1 VSRRLPWAPAP
12 VPDET
17 LPSYVDRLAFELGVT
32 LKVALALLGLW
43 SGSRRDLGVYG
54 LHIAPERRRMVLEVS
69 GLSEATLES
78 MLLTRFDGLVGDIQ
92 SRLQTP
98 RLITSGMWLY
108 VAGSNVCPE
117 CLAERKG
124 AWDIHWKLPWVFACT
139 RHNRLLHDICP
150 GCQNEFRAFL
160 KGRTTVPRALEQV
173 PAPTLCPNSAV
184 DTVIGRDARRCNEDI
199 IAMPPVLV
207 DERIVIA
214 QKTIREAIA
223 GHPSTVCGERTAPA
237 GYMSE
242 LRALVSLMRQLAE
255 PEDFADLR
263 PEALAAVERA
273 VAARAPGKQIIRHT
287 HSAPRD
293 PWLRAGLMTLAVEML
308 SASDDEAYSLRLAPL
323 AARARTRL
331 TARVPPREFSLRF
344 GATPLLTRAMLA
356 NQPPW
361 CPDAARRLQRPSPS
375 LTSASRT
382 PALEPRW
389 VPQLVWPWAW
399 DTHLRPFFGRQHH
412 ELARY
417 FCSLAVVRV
426 AAGLSWPEA
435 ADALNVPF
443 KAYDRHI
450 GRFVWRMCRERT
462 TSAFAEAL
470 KATVSEAIR
479 RVATGCE
486 PDYEHRR
493 QRFSALTDIP
503 APVWRDMLE
512 KTGQRRP
519 TGPTTGRL
527 AAVWLW
533 TSITGGMTAQA
544 PGLAAV
550 GRAETMQMYRTWRSS
565 RLHLVQDLL
574 ESYGRE
580 LLNSDVA

>member
-1 VSRRLPWAPAP
+1 VSRRLAWAPAP

-43 SGSRRDLGVYG
+43 SGSRRDLGVHG
-54 LHIAPERRRMVLEVS
+54 LHVAPERRRMVLEVS
-69 GLSEATLES
+69 GLSEASLES
-78 MLLTRFDGLVGDIQ
+78 MLLTRFDGLVGDIG
-92 SRLQTP
+92 SRLQMP

-117 CLAERKG
+117 CLAERNG

-150 GCQNEFRAFL
+150 SCKNEFRAFL
-160 KGRTTVPRALEQV
+160 KGRTTIPRALEQV
-173 PAPTLCPNSAV
+173 PAPTLCPNAAA
-184 DTVIGRDARRCNEDI
+184 DTVIGRDARRCDADV
-199 IAMPPVLV
+199 IALPPVLV
-207 DERIVIA
+207 DERTIIA
-214 QKTIREAIA
+214 QKALREAIA
-223 GHPSTVCGERTAPA
+223 GHAPTVCGQRTTPA
-237 GYMSE
+237 GYLSE

-273 VAARAPGKQIIRHT
+273 VAARAPGKRIIRHT

-308 SASDDEAYSLRLAPL
+308 AASDDEAYSLRLAPL
-323 AARARTRL
+323 ADRARTRL
-331 TARVPPREFSLRF
+331 TSRLPPREFSLRF
-344 GATPLLTRAMLA
+344 GATPLLTRAILA
-356 NQPPW
+356 NQPVW
-361 CPDAARRLQRPSPS
+361 CPDAAPRLQRPSPA
-375 LTSASRT
+375 LASARRT

-399 DTHLRPFFGRQHH
+399 DTHLRPFFDSQHQ

-426 AAGLSWPEA
+426 AAGLSWREA

-443 KAYDRHI
+443 SYDRHI

-462 TSAFAEAL
+462 TSAFAESL
-470 KATVSEAIR
+470 NVSVIEAVT
-479 RVATGCE
+479 RVTTGGE

-493 QRFSALTDIP
+493 QRFSAMTEIP
-503 APVWRDMLE
+503 GPVWRDMLE
-512 KTGQRRP
+512 KTGRRP

-533 TSITGGMTAQA
+533 TRLTGGMTAQA
-544 PGLAAV
+544 PALAAV
-550 GRAETMQMYRTWRSS
+550 GRAQAMQMYRAWRSL

-580 LLNSDVA
+580 LLSGDVA